1 MVFPVFIKR
10 FDPPPPN
17 RLLSFLI
24 FRLLLKE
31 SEYTLHAEGCTPQT
45 SSPPLHQRSA
55 PQPVAEIPCLAA
67 CHSPSFPY
75 YADRGGMSFEDGIDA
90 RALCQ
95 VHFREICSLLDGQ
108 NTRAMS
114 HLN

>member
-1 MVFPVFIKR
+1 MVFPVFINR
-10 FDPPPPN
+10 FDPSPLN

-24 FRLLLKE
+24 LLLKKVH
-31 SEYTLHAEGCTPQT
+31 SVHAEGGTPQT
-45 SSPPLHQRSA
+45 SSPPLHQRST

-95 VHFREICSLLDGQ
+95 VHFRDLLTSRWLEYKGYD
-108 NTRAMS
+108 
-114 HLN
+114 HI